1 MYVRV
6 SKSLKICRLKI
17 TSSENCR
24 ILVEFDVVGWSG
36 FFLRAGLVLLA
47 GADSALS
54 SLTSDT
60 SKMVFLWMET
70 LRLVLVFF
78 FI

>member
-1 MYVRV
+1 M
-6 SKSLKICRLKI
+6 LLAGA
-17 TSSENCR
+17 
-24 ILVEFDVVGWSG
+24 D
-36 FFLRAGLVLLA
+36 FFLLTAGLVLLA